1 MTDKP
6 YDEYVN
12 RVLLK
17 IFEYPQGQAYP
28 DKEFLNT
35 LRAALTDA
43 WLAGLAYSLNLVEGE
58 KGRRDVHKS

>member
-6 YDEYVN
+6 YDEYVD

-43 WLAGLAYSLNLVEGE
+43 WLSGLAYSINLIEEE
-58 KGRRDVHKS
+58 KEKRSAP